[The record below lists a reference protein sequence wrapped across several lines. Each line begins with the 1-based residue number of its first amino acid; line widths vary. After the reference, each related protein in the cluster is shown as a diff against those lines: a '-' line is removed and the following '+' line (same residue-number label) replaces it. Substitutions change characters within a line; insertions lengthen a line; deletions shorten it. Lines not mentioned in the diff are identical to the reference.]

1 MKEYIQAVLRES
13 FQFQSVERVI
23 SLMLLRGQSHGRV
36 LETAQAKRA
45 AAGRAEESRQPPR
58 WISRAPS
65 RDAHSQPLESYDLL
79 PVPAGP

>member
-1 MKEYIQAVLRES
+1 MRYL
-13 FQFQSVERVI
+13 
-23 SLMLLRGQSHGRV
+23 LMFLRGQSHGRV